1 MPLNY
6 QMFKNQAYYLNNKQY
21 ENGPQA
27 SFTRR
32 VSGGICASGILLELS
47 EIRVN

>member
-21 ENGPQA
+21 ENGTQA

-32 VSGGICASGILLELS
+32 VSGGICFSGIISELIEMS
-47 EIRVN
+47 R